1 MKALRLASLLFPL
14 LAALPAGAQEM
25 DLDRLLELNLDDLVR
40 LEVVSAGRVPGTI
53 DRVPATV
60 RVVTAEEIA
69 ERGYFTLEEALAD
82 LPGIQFRNI
91 QGFNSY
97 VFVRG
102 VPAQNNKILLLVDGI
117 EINEL
122 NSGGFYGGGQ
132 FNLANVERIEV
143 AYGPASALYGTNAV
157 SGIVHVITRR
167 PGEGREGRVDVAAG
181 SFGTS
186 LVDFRAGFGSAEDRF
201 AISVAGMSKKTE
213 KDDLG
218 GSRGDHNWTEEID
231 NFEDSESIEGTIRW
245 GEFSAGL
252 LAQDKNSSRAT
263 VQASVGTP
271 YLDHGTNWHIRFLN
285 GWLAWASDRPGPW
298 AFRSTAYYRS
308 SAVRDDTVP
317 LIEGETEDSPGRQF
331 RWSRPGNLLGNETQA
346 TWTPSSRF
354 SASGG
359 FVVEREELAAEFSV
373 SESGS
378 ADERPPRPPAPER
391 LTHDLLS
398 LFAEARVG
406 LAGNLE
412 LFAGLRHDDSSSYGT
427 VDTPRAGL
435 VLQRGPF
442 TGKLLYMEAFRAPRP
457 WDFTDGLGNPALR
470 PEESESLEL
479 SGSCLC
485 NEHLRV
491 EFSLYRGR
499 VDGLLVRSSSAEG
512 ERWINGGT
520 LDTEGLEA
528 EVEFRK
534 GPWKGWGNYSFT
546 DSTDASGEQV
556 PEIARHGAN
565 VGVAWTV
572 RPYLTVGL
580 RANYLGS
587 RTNPKVIPAT
597 GDRRIDDAL
606 VLHATAQL
614 RLPHGFD
621 LLLVVGNLGDTAYFH
636 PSNLPPS
643 RYRQEGR
650 GGRLQLGWSF

>member
-1 MKALRLASLLFPL
+1 MKALRLAPLLF
-14 LAALPAGAQEM
+14 AFVTALPAGAQEM
-25 DLDRLLELNLDDLVR
+25 DIDRLLELNLDDLVR
-40 LEVVSAGRVPGTI
+40 LEVVSAGRVPATI

-102 VPAQNNKILLLVDGI
+102 VPAQNNKILLLVDGL
-117 EINEL
+117 EVNEL

-143 AYGPASALYGTNAV
+143 VYGPASALYGTNAV
-157 SGIVHVITRR
+157 SGIVNVITRR
-167 PGEGREGRVDVAAG
+167 PGEGKEGRVDVAVG

-186 LVDFRAGFGSAEDRF
+186 LVDFRAGWASAEERL
-201 AISVAGMSKKTE
+201 AISIAGMSKKTE

-218 GSRGDHNWTEEID
+218 GRRGDHNWTPEID
-231 NFEDSESIEGTIRW
+231 NFEDSESLEGTIRW
-245 GEFSAGL
+245 GEFSAGF
-252 LAQDKNSSRAT
+252 LAQDKDASRAT
-263 VQASVGTP
+263 VQTSVGTP
-271 YLDHGTNWHIRFLN
+271 FQDHGVNWHIRFLN
-285 GWLAWASDRPGPW
+285 GWLTWASDRPGPW

-308 SAVRDDTVP
+308 STVRDDTVP
-317 LIEGETEDSPGRQF
+317 VIERETEDSPGRQF
-331 RWSRPGNLLGNETQA
+331 RWYRPGSLLGNETQV
-346 TWTPSSRF
+346 TWTPSSRV
-354 SASGG
+354 SVAGG
-359 FVVEREELAAEFSV
+359 FVVEREELAADFSV
-373 SESGS
+373 SESDS
-378 ADERPPRPPAPER
+378 ADERPPRPPSPER

-406 LAGNLE
+406 LAAGLE
-412 LFAGLRHDDSSSYGT
+412 LFAGLRHDDSSSAGT

-435 VLQRGPF
+435 VLQRGRF

-457 WDFTDGLGNPALR
+457 WDFTDGLGNPGLE
-470 PEESESLEL
+470 PEKSDSLEL

-491 EFSLYRGR
+491 GLSLYRGR
-499 VDGLLVRSSSAEG
+499 VEGLLVRSESAEG
-512 ERWINGGT
+512 WRWANGGT

-528 EVEFRK
+528 EVELRK
-534 GPWKGWGNYSFT
+534 GSVKGWASYTFT
-546 DSTDASGEQV
+546 DSTDESGSQV

-565 VGVAWTV
+565 VGVTWAFT
-572 RPYLTVGL
+572 PMLSVGL

-587 RTNPKVIPAT
+587 RINPKVIPAT

-606 VLHATAQL
+606 VLNATAQV

-650 GGRLQLGWSF
+650 GGRVQLGWSF